1 MCNAVPGDSIFLG
14 GKFIPHESLGCRM
27 KSLDFG
33 LEAAISLCCT
43 WPDYEMRHLLDRG
56 VKGFTFSELKAGNFL
71 SNSHFPGVW
80 DSYFFLVNLCTKG
93 WFLHFRNGVFVCVEV
108 RDSGP
113 LCWGWLPCG
122 SGDYFGLV
130 GMDSDNLDFV
140 DALSHVATSNSIT
153 CWWG

>member
-1 MCNAVPGDSIFLG
+1 MCNAVPGDSIFFG

-43 WPDYEMRHLLDRG
+43 WPDYEMRHVLDRG

-80 DSYFFLVNLCTKG
+80 DSYFFGWIYVPKADFCILEMGFLFAWKLETRVHCAGVDFHVVQEIILGLWSWTQIILILLMHLV
-93 WFLHFRNGVFVCVEV
+93 
-108 RDSGP
+108 
-113 LCWGWLPCG
+113 
-122 SGDYFGLV
+122 
-130 GMDSDNLDFV
+130 M
-140 DALSHVATSNSIT
+140 
-153 CWWG
+153 